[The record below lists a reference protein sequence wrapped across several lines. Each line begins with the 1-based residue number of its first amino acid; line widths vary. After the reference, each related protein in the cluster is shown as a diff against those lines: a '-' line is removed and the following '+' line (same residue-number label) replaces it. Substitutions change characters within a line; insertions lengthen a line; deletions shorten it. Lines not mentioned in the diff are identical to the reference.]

1 MRRKEKKSEI
11 WEFSEENGISMAF
24 SLQLKGF
31 ESYDWEVHF
40 IEKKKERLDCFYV
53 CERKELIVIKNRQS
67 DLRLEW
73 KNCSVVK
80 NVLVFSPVWVGI

>member
-40 IEKKKERLDCFYV
+40 IEKKKKD
-53 CERKELIVIKNRQS
+53 LIVSMFVKEKNS
-67 DLRLEW
+67 LWSKIDKVILDLNERI
-73 KNCSVVK
+73 
-80 NVLVFSPVWVGI
+80 VLL